1 MMIMLLLSLLLFAI
15 FFKATAEVTHT
26 HTEVGGK
33 GTSFFLIFVRSC
45 GKLNNGRKVEE
56 REEKKMQQ
64 ERQWNINNSKKRK
77 VV

>member
-26 HTEVGGK
+26 HTQKWGEK
-33 GTSFFLIFVRSC
+33 APLFFLIFVRSC

-56 REEKKMQQ
+56 REEKKNAARETVEYKQ
-64 ERQWNINNSKKRK
+64 
-77 VV
+77 